1 MKKNIKIP
9 KFKNEDQERKFWLKV
24 DLNKHFAPSDFEEV
38 AFPDLKP
45 TTQAISIRIPN
56 YILVRLKEKA
66 NALQIPY
73 QSLIKTFIRDGL
85 AIN

>member
-1 MKKNIKIP
+1 MKIP
-9 KFKNEDQERKFWLKV
+9 KFRSEDQERNYWAKV
-24 DLNKHFAPSDFEEV
+24 DLSKHFAASDFEEA

-56 YILVRLKEKA
+56 YLIVLLKEKA
-66 NALQIPY
+66 NALRIPY

-85 AIN
+85 ATN

>member
-1 MKKNIKIP
+1 MKIP
-9 KFKNEDQERKFWLKV
+9 KFKNEDQERNFWAKI
-24 DLNKHFAPSDFEEV
+24 DLSKYFAPADFEEV
-38 AFPDLKP
+38 TFPDLKP

-56 YILVRLKEKA
+56 YLIARLKEKA